1 MYRGKEYE
9 KIAEF
14 IVRLQSQ
21 YPSAQVGNEIQTE
34 QLKINLC
41 VLVLKTT
48 DRSSGK

>member
-48 DRSSGK
+48 GRSSGK